1 MLGATLESLNRF
13 IKSCVAESDAGQE
26 TCISSLPWMLP
37 WPGAAFAAA
46 TRSADEARVRNRAR
60 HLGSETGGLDYLSR
74 RSSGW
79 IPRDTMSWRTVAQ
92 MAGRKEPA
100 LRPAADDI
108 RIISLGS
115 RGTPLLVIPD
125 PWPTGLK
132 ISPGL
137 LHPVCTERTVWTFA
151 AAMQVVT

>member
-13 IKSCVAESDAGQE
+13 IKSCVTESDAGQE

-46 TRSADEARVRNRAR
+46 TRSADEARVRNRAW

-92 MAGRKEPA
+92 MAGREEPA
-100 LRPAADDI
+100 LRPAAVWDTMRRDSSVLFFL
-108 RIISLGS
+108 R
-115 RGTPLLVIPD
+115 RYPHHQ
-125 PWPTGLK
+125 
-132 ISPGL
+132 PGVQR
-137 LHPVCTERTVWTFA
+137 HTIACDT
-151 AAMQVVT
+151 